1 MWYDCRLAASLVSAV
16 TTVFWLGTTSTR
28 SRRPLANSS
37 RRPASIRGSCEL
49 YVLIGYEVRKVV
61 HIALKLLNSAPAGK
75 APHA

>member
-16 TTVFWLGTTSTR
+16 TTVFWLATTSTR
-28 SRRPLANSS
+28 S